1 MAGLYIHIPFCKSRC
16 IYCAFYS
23 TTDSALRQRYVDAV
37 IKEMASTPCPSRR
50 EESIETI
57 YIGGG
62 TPSQL
67 TIPQLQQLFYN
78 IYKVYHLPSLREG
91 KGVGFL
97 PSLREG
103 KGSGLEVTIECNPDD
118 VTPEWAAALAPLG
131 INRVSMGAQT
141 FDDRR
146 LRFLHR
152 RHTAA
157 QVEQAVRTLRD
168 AGIRNISIDLMYGF
182 PGETMA
188 DWQRDIDAALALGVE
203 HLSAYCLMVEEG
215 TPLYEKMRNGE
226 NEKMRNG
233 ENEEMRDGEN
243 EEMRDGE
250 NEEMRDGEN
259 EKMRD
264 GENEKMRDGENE
276 EMINDKAEE
285 TERAMYELLIDRL
298 TAAGYEHYEISNFAL
313 RPAGVPDDQP
323 SPYRS
328 RHNSNY
334 WNDTPYPYIGLGAAA
349 HSYMPAAA
357 PSLSSSPAESVAI
370 RSWNVSDL
378 RQYIEAIERGERP
391 CEEEVLDEDT
401 RYNDRIT
408 VALRTSD
415 GLDLTTLSDR
425 HRRYCMKE
433 AHRFL
438 SDGLLTLRGQH
449 LVLTRR
455 GLFVSDL
462 VMSALMMV

>member
-37 IKEMASTPCPSRR
+37 CREMATHPLPSLEGGRKPTPCPSRR

-78 IYKVYHLPSLREG
+78 IYKVYGPKCPSLLG
-91 KGVGFL
+91 
-97 PSLREG
+97 
-103 KGSGLEVTIECNPDD
+103 GSGLEVTIECNPDD

-157 QVEQAVRTLRD
+157 QVEQAVRKLRA
-168 AGIRNISIDLMYGF
+168 AGISNISIDLMYGF
-182 PGETMA
+182 PGETLE

-226 NEKMRNG
+226 NER
-233 ENEEMRDGEN
+233 
-243 EEMRDGE
+243 
-250 NEEMRDGEN
+250 
-259 EKMRD
+259 MRD

-313 RPAGVPDDQP
+313 RPAGVPADQP

-334 WNDTPYPYIGLGAAA
+334 WNDTPYIGLGAAA
-349 HSYMPAAA
+349 HSYTPAA
-357 PSLSSSPAESVAI
+357 PSLSGSPAESVAI

-378 RQYIEAIERGERP
+378 RQYIEAIEHGERP

-415 GLDLTTLSDR
+415 GLDLTTLSER
-425 HRRYCMKE
+425 HRHYCMKE

-455 GLFVSDL
+455 GLFVSDM